1 MIRFAITAAETG
13 HLVIGTVA
21 NSDTTNILNRIV
33 DIFPL
38 SQQPQIRRMIA
49 GILRGIICQK
59 LMPTIDNKNVITA
72 CEILIS
78 NLAVSNTISEGKHHL
93 LKPILQAESKL
104 GMCTMDESIFELYSS
119 NTISGII
126 ALNNIRDTI
135 KYKSKISITSTQR

>member
-1 MIRFAITAAETG
+1 
-13 HLVIGTVA
+13 
-21 NSDTTNILNRIV
+21 
-33 DIFPL
+33 
-38 SQQPQIRRMIA
+38 MIA

-59 LMPTIDNKNVITA
+59 LMPTIDNKKVITA

-104 GMCTMDESIFELYSS
+104 AMFTMDESIFELYSS

-135 KYKSKISITSTQR
+135 KYKSKISITST